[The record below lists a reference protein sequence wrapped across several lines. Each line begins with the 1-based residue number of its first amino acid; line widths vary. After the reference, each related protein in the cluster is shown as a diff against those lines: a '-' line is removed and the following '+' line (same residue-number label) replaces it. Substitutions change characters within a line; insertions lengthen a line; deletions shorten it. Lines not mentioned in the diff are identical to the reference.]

1 MTMFTAFTF
10 NSVLI
15 CSMLRAQQNPPGT
28 HGTLET
34 ILLSSTKLDSVMR
47 SMCHTLTKNMA
58 TLLYDS

>member
-34 ILLSSTKLDSVMR
+34 KLDSVMQ